1 MVGEVSVMTVVW
13 RLKAVL
19 RLDEVT
25 TWCYWRFGE
34 RVALKFYKEARRRAD
49 LLGVFPRM
57 APIEASLAHYSRG
70 YRSLSMQPHF
80 KFIYYVD
87 EAKLEIHVVDFWDTR
102 QDPESLVEGLAE
114 E

>member
-70 YRSLSMQPHF
+70 YRSLSIRPHF
-80 KFIYYVD
+80 RLIYYVD
-87 EAKLEIHVVDFWDTR
+87 EVKSEVHVVDLWDMR
-102 QDPESLVEGLAE
+102 RDPVSLMEGFTKE
-114 E
+114 